1 MRHYVRLALV
11 ALVFAGWLV
20 ADSGI
25 ANAMGNGGG
34 GSCRNG
40 NCRNGSVSRSYG
52 SAKPATSHGNGST
65 QRVGVPH
72 NKRAEIT
79 APHAR
84 TASLDRIERSSQ
96 ALNPN
101 HPSMQGT
108 SEERKL
114 KHRLEIADRLDQL
127 ADKNGNERLKDT
139 AERMRQKARE
149 QHGNKLTRIDSNLL
163 LEDAKEPVVAESFD
177 RRHFVNELSKTTAED
192 ESHQNPVH
200 QQLLTEERWLS
211 ERLEL
216 AERLRDLS
224 ERKREPGLSKAAD
237 YLEQNGLNRFEKC
250 AEEIRGSE
258 FRLAVEG

>member
-1 MRHYVRLALV
+1 MRHYVRIAIV

-25 ANAMGNGGG
+25 AAAMGNGRE

-40 NCRNGSVSRSYG
+40 NCRSGSANRSYG
-52 SAKPATSHGNGST
+52 SAKPATSYGNGST
-65 QRVGVPH
+65 QRVGVPQ

-84 TASLDRIERSSQ
+84 TASLDRIDRTSQ

-108 SEERKL
+108 SEERML
-114 KHRLEIADRLDQL
+114 KHRLEIADRLDRFAEQ
-127 ADKNGNERLKDT
+127 NGNEHLRDT
-139 AERMRQKARE
+139 AERMRQKAQE
-149 QHGNKLTRIDSNLL
+149 QHGNKLIRIDSQLL
-163 LEDAKEPVVAESFD
+163 LEDPQQPFVADSVD
-177 RRHFVNELSKTTAED
+177 RRHFVNELSKVTAGD
-192 ESHQNPVH
+192 EFPQNSAH

-216 AERLRDLS
+216 TERLRDLS
-224 ERKREPGLSKAAD
+224 AQKSEPGLSKAAD
-237 YLEQNGLNRFEKC
+237 YLEQHGLNRFEQR
-250 AEEIRGSE
+250 AEEIWISE
-258 FRLAVEG
+258 LRLATEG

>member
-1 MRHYVRLALV
+1 MRHYVRIALV

-25 ANAMGNGGG
+25 AAAMGNGRQ

-40 NCRNGSVSRSYG
+40 NCRNGSVSRSHG

-65 QRVGVPH
+65 QRVGVPQ
-72 NKRAEIT
+72 NKRAEIA

-84 TASLDRIERSSQ
+84 TASLDRIDRCAQ

-114 KHRLEIADRLDQL
+114 KHRFEIADRLDQL
-127 ADKNGNERLKDT
+127 AKKNGNEHLKET
-139 AERMRQKARE
+139 AERIRQKARE
-149 QHGNKLTRIDSNLL
+149 QYGNKLIQIDSQML
-163 LEDAKEPVVAESFD
+163 LEDAQEPVIAESFD
-177 RRHFVNELSKTTAED
+177 RRQFVNELSKATADD
-192 ESHQNPVH
+192 ESTENPAY

-237 YLEQNGLNRFEKC
+237 YLEQNGLSRFEKR
-250 AEEIRGSE
+250 AAEIRGSE